1 MLNRK
6 IEIEKVKH
14 LKLLIMVVDII
25 SKKEVVEL
33 IKIRG
38 FANSLEASI
47 YLGKSIHY
55 IRRLSRD
62 KILTSYKPN
71 GKCIY
76 FKIEDL
82 DGFLLN
88 NKRLTRE
95 DITQKSSKY
104 LFNSRK

>member
-1 MLNRK
+1 MEAN
-6 IEIEKVKH
+6 
-14 LKLLIMVVDII
+14 II
-25 SKKEVVEL
+25 SAKEVVEL

-38 FANSLEASI
+38 FANTFEASI

-62 KILTSYKPN
+62 KALTSYKPN

-76 FKIEDL
+76 FKMEDL

-88 NKRLTRE
+88 NKLLNRE
-95 DITQKSSKY
+95 NITQKASKY